1 VIRRTLGGL
10 GFRLFASYA
19 LVILLTLV
27 LAAIVLSVLI
37 GGYREQVAAAT
48 LREIAPS
55 YYSNVLR
62 AAVEGGNPAVR
73 AYIEEQVEES
83 NILALVL
90 DSEGVAVQG
99 SSGTGHLLGDQ
110 FEVPS
115 EAQPMRRPSAETVR
129 SSVALLDQQAELTH
143 ETGDGE
149 DFIYLVAPLPVSQ
162 LSPEQTS
169 LVIGIPE
176 DAPRGIIGELTPY
189 LLRAGLVGLV
199 VALVIAAL
207 VSRSLLSP
215 LRRVIRGSKQVA
227 AGDYNVSV
235 PVSGATEVREL
246 ASSFNSMT
254 AAVRGSQ
261 QTTKEF
267 LANISH
273 ELKTPLTSIRG
284 YSQALVDGTLTD
296 EQGRA
301 RAARVIDGESRRVL
315 YLVEELLDLSRLES
329 GQVDMRFEQ
338 VDLGELFARV
348 KEIFALR
355 AQESGVELQVVL
367 PAVPPVRGDF
377 DRLEQVIGNLL
388 DNAFRHTREGNVK
401 LAAELRGSMVEISV
415 EDSGEGIPAGD
426 LDKVFERF
434 YQADARSGQGTG
446 LGLAISREIVRAHGG
461 NIRAEAL
468 PDGTRISLRVP
479 VGAADGVGSAA
490 KAKT

>member
-1 VIRRTLGGL
+1 VIGRIFGGL

-19 LVILLTLV
+19 LVIVLTLG
-27 LAAIVLSVLI
+27 LAALALTVLI

-62 AAVEGGNPAVR
+62 AAVGGGSPAVQ
-73 AYIEEQVEES
+73 AYVEEQVEES

-90 DSEGVAVQG
+90 DANGVAIQG
-99 SSGTGHLLGDQ
+99 SSGTSDLNGET
-110 FEVPS
+110 FEVPP
-115 EAQPMRRPSAETVR
+115 EAQASRRPGTDTVR
-129 SSVALLDQQAELTH
+129 SSLAILNEQSELTH
-143 ETGDGE
+143 DSSDGGDL
-149 DFIYLVAPLPVSQ
+149 IYLVAPLPVSPQ
-162 LSPEQTS
+162 ASEPTS

-215 LRRVIRGSKQVA
+215 LRRVIKGSGRVA
-227 AGDYNVSV
+227 AGDYDVSV

-284 YSQALVDGTLTD
+284 YSQALLDGTADD
-296 EQGRA
+296 EQARERA
-301 RAARVIDGESRRVL
+301 VRVIEGESRRIL
-315 YLVEELLDLSRLES
+315 YLVEELLDLSRLAS
-329 GQVDMRFEQ
+329 GQIEMRFETLE
-338 VDLGELFARV
+338 VTELFSRV
-348 KEIFALR
+348 ADIFSLR
-355 AQESGVELQVVL
+355 AEETGVELRIGSVD
-367 PAVPPVRGDF
+367 VPPVRGDF
-377 DRLEQVIGNLL
+377 DRLEQVLGNLL
-388 DNAFRHTREGNVK
+388 DNAFRHTHSGYVELG
-401 LAAELRGSMVEISV
+401 AEQRGQFVEVSV
-415 EDSGEGIPAGD
+415 EDSGEGIRPED
-426 LDKVFERF
+426 VEKVFERF
-434 YQADARSGQGTG
+434 YQGEARAGQGTG

-461 NIRAEAL
+461 EIRAENRPQGGSRILFQL
-468 PDGTRISLRVP
+468 PIDPLRSSP
-479 VGAADGVGSAA
+479 SG
-490 KAKT
+490 